1 MTTQHA
7 GTPGADDA
15 VADLIDRCHRAAIE
29 AASRTPDVAV
39 ADELARTQLELA
51 AASVELE
58 RLRQR
63 PEVKLGQLLRVVAH
77 RLRTLSRGGAPH
89 ADLSPAERHVARAG
103 APARPERTGD
113 APAAV
118 IVVRN
123 RRTALAGLLST
134 LREAGVERIDL
145 VDNATSDP
153 ATLELLTE
161 LGYPVRRFESP
172 IGADEVWAS
181 GLMAR
186 HLVTGPT
193 LLIGGDT
200 VPSDGC
206 PSDAIAR
213 MSTEL
218 ARRPEA
224 EGVAVVGEGVSV
236 DGRRPCLL
244 LVRAGATR
252 RPRVIT
258 ALPAP
263 YACRIAPA
271 DPDDP
276 AERFAAHHDDERLE
290 LSEPSAAP

>member
-15 VADLIDRCHRAAIE
+15 VDDLIDRCHRAAIE

-39 ADELARTQLELA
+39 ADELARTQLELDA
-51 AASVELE
+51 ISVELE

-63 PEVKLGQLLRVVAH
+63 PEVKLGQLLRVVVQ
-77 RLRTLSRGGAPH
+77 RLRTSARGDAPN
-89 ADLSPAERHVARAG
+89 AGLAPAERQAAGAG
-103 APARPERTGD
+103 APPRVDRSGD

-134 LREAGVERIDL
+134 LHEAGVGRIDV

-161 LGYPVRRFESP
+161 LGHPVRRFESP

-181 GLMAR
+181 GLMAQ
-186 HLVTGPT
+186 HLAAGPT

-206 PSDAIAR
+206 PSDVIAR

-218 ARRPEA
+218 ARRTEA
-224 EGVAVVGEGVSV
+224 EGVAVIGEGVSV

-290 LSEPSAAP
+290 LSEPSTAP

>member
-77 RLRTLSRGGAPH
+77 RLRTLSRGGTPH
-89 ADLSPAERHVARAG
+89 ADLSPAERQVARAG

-200 VPSDGC
+200 VPGDGC
-206 PSDAIAR
+206 PSDVIAR

-252 RPRVIT
+252 RPRVIA

-263 YACRIAPA
+263 YSCRIAPA